1 MDSGNEIEE
10 KSKKLEELGIDLSKI
25 QFDFKVKNSKKE
37 EYWEKR
43 IKEFQNYHKKTVEYF
58 IEAHYLMSLLDKE
71 ESGPFLLRVS
81 KLRQIGIKL
90 LESMEEIKQNPSIM
104 DLKDQQQSKWSME
117 QKEKFLNTN
126 EELKNHEKH
135 MNVFFREFYEKRLK
149 EKEN

>member
-1 MDSGNEIEE
+1 
-10 KSKKLEELGIDLSKI
+10 
-25 QFDFKVKNSKKE
+25 
-37 EYWEKR
+37 
-43 IKEFQNYHKKTVEYF
+43 
-58 IEAHYLMSLLDKE
+58 MSLLDKE